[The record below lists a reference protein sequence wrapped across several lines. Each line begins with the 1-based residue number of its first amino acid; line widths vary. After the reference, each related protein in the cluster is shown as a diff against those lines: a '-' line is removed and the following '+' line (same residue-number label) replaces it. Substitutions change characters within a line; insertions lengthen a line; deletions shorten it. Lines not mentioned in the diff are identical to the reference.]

1 MTMNAM
7 HQRLAEALK
16 EEKGQLL
23 TLIEQ
28 RLGITDKEELG
39 RFYGYL
45 IAYMGFVPVLM
56 QAASTSSLGQS
67 TPAAMENLLN
77 SLERYFLDR
86 DDFIAE
92 RGAGLVGLLD
102 DAYLAIRLLQFLN
115 IPTTDPKFGQDA
127 LEKARQ
133 RLGELIDRDIVSN
146 LDMRAQ
152 QTLERFYKDPHKELM
167 QAIRN
172 MGRTNEPDVK
182 GPSPSPKP
190 SISQNVDERLLGT
203 WYKTSYRFIGDI
215 SYVSQICRIFGPDGR
230 FVESTEV
237 FADVTYHNAQGDWS
251 GWDTMTTR
259 LPPRNRGTWQTH
271 ENQLRL
277 DWDDNTYSEYQYE
290 YGKDGLLLLTREG
303 NSQLWTRT

>member
-23 TLIEQ
+23 KLIEQ
-28 RLGITDKEELG
+28 RLGITNKEDLG
-39 RFYGYL
+39 RFYSYV
-45 IAYMGFVPVLM
+45 IAYMGFVPVLVE
-56 QAASTSSLGQS
+56 AASTSSLGQK
-67 TPAAMENLLN
+67 TPAAMKTLLS

-86 DDFIAE
+86 DDLIVE

-115 IPTTDPKFGQDA
+115 IPSADPKFKQDA

-133 RLGELIDRDIVSN
+133 RLGELIGRDIVSN

-152 QTLERFYKDPHKELM
+152 QTLERFYKDARKELM
-167 QAIRN
+167 QAIRSI
-172 MGRTNEPDVK
+172 GRTKAMDVQ
-182 GPSPSPKP
+182 GPPQPGKP
-190 SISQNVDERLLGT
+190 FTSESIDQRLLGA
-203 WYKTSYRFIGDI
+203 WYKTSYHFMGDT
-215 SYVSQICRIFGPDGR
+215 SFVSQICRIFGPDRR
-230 FVESTEV
+230 FVESTQG
-237 FADVTYHNAQGDWS
+237 FANVVYHNAQGDWA
-251 GWDTMTTR
+251 GWDTMSTR
-259 LPPRNRGTWQTH
+259 LSPRNRGTWQTH

-277 DWDDNTYSEYQYE
+277 DWDDSQYSEYEYE

-303 NSQLWTRT
+303 KSQLWTRT